1 MRLAT
6 FLIVFLF
13 LGCCQSRKEKKID
26 KQVLNAEQIIIN
38 TENILSKIPSSKK
51 YSNLKPVFSTNGK
64 SIYLSYGNFERDSN
78 YRIDTLKSIPFLNK
92 NEFELLK
99 NNIYQLSKIGMSD
112 QDYIIY
118 NPDLNRGIYIYSYK
132 NSEPWKLDNPEMA
145 TYVSLANIIHKNDL
159 WFSNTFK
166 VIRSKNHLL
175 LLTKIRG

>member
-1 MRLAT
+1 MKLAT

-13 LGCCQSRKEKKID
+13 LGCCQSRKEHKID
-26 KQVLNAEQIIIN
+26 KQVLNAEQIIID

-78 YRIDTLKSIPFLNK
+78 YRIDTLKSVPFLN
-92 NEFELLK
+92 NDEFKILK
-99 NNIYQLSKIGMSD
+99 DNIYHLSKIGISD

-118 NPDLNRGIYIYSYK
+118 NPDLDKGIYIYSYK
-132 NSEPWKLDNPEMA
+132 NNESWKLDNPEMA
-145 TYVSLANIIHKNDL
+145 TYISLGDKINKNDH

-166 VIRSKNHLL
+166 VVNRKSRMV

>member
-1 MRLAT
+1 MRLTT

-13 LGCCQSRKEKKID
+13 LGCCQSRKEQKID
-26 KQVLNAEQIIIN
+26 KQVLNAQQIIIN

-64 SIYLSYGNFERDSN
+64 SIYLSYGNFEKDSN
-78 YRIDTLKSIPFLNK
+78 YRIDTLKSIPFLNN
-92 NEFELLK
+92 NEFEILK
-99 NNIYQLSKIGMSD
+99 NNIYQLSKIGILD

-118 NPDLNRGIYIYSYK
+118 NPDANKGIYIYSYK
-132 NSEPWKLDNPEMA
+132 NRESWKLDNPEMA
-145 TYVSLANIIHKNDL
+145 TYISLDDSISENDH

-166 VIRSKNHLL
+166 IINRKNRLF

>member
-1 MRLAT
+1 MRLIT
-6 FLIVFLF
+6 FITLFLF
-13 LGCCQSRKEKKID
+13 LSCCQSRKEQKID

-92 NEFELLK
+92 DEFELLK
-99 NNIYQLSKIGMSD
+99 NSIYQLSKIGISD
-112 QDYIIY
+112 QDYIIF
-118 NPDLNRGIYIYSYK
+118 NPDLNKGIYIYSYK
-132 NSEPWKLDNPEMA
+132 NSEPWKLDTPEKA
-145 TYVSLANIIHKNDL
+145 TYVSLGNKIDKNDL
-159 WFSNTFK
+159 WFGNTFK
-166 VIRSKNHLL
+166 IISSKNHLV